1 MKRWLAI
8 MLCAAGSAQADTCSA
23 TLNNVSFG
31 SVSPITGSDI
41 YASATG
47 TISCTWTLFSP
58 TFPFL
63 LLFPNAVVCVN
74 LGTGSNSSGTTPRTL
89 GTILQ
94 YNLYRD
100 TSYAAASIFGGPGT
114 PSTPT
119 PLTTVLTTT
128 NLVTGGTINQSFT
141 VYGKI
146 PAGASLASVPTSG
159 NNSTVYS
166 SSFTGYATINYAFY
180 NLVQPAC
187 TTGGSSSF
195 TFQASATVINDCTIA
210 ATPVNFGST
219 GILNGPKRAT
229 GSLSVRCTKNND
241 YQITLNGG
249 SVANNVAARR
259 MKPASGTERISY
271 NLSQTLDGAI
281 WGDGSGASTKY
292 SGTGTG
298 AATSVTIYGMVPAQT
313 TPTPGDYQ
321 DTVTA
326 TVIF

>member
-1 MKRWLAI
+1 MKHLSALL
-8 MLCAAGSAQADTCSA
+8 LCAAANAHADTCSA
-23 TLNNVSFG
+23 SLSDVNFG

-47 TISCTWTLFSP
+47 NISCTWTLISP
-58 TFPFL
+58 TFPFV

-74 LGTGSNSSGTTPRTL
+74 LGTGSNSSSTTPRTL
-89 GTILQ
+89 GSTLQ

-100 TSYAAASIFGGPGT
+100 NSYAAASIFGGPGT
-114 PSTPT
+114 PATPT
-119 PLTTVLTTT
+119 PLTTTMTAP
-128 NLVTGGTINQSFT
+128 NMVTGGTINQAFT

-146 PAGASLASVPTSG
+146 PAGASLAGVPTTG
-159 NNSTVYS
+159 NNNTVYN
-166 SSFTGYATINYAFY
+166 SSFTGHATVTYAFY

-187 TTGGSSSF
+187 TSGGSASF
-195 TFQASATVINDCTIA
+195 SFQASATVINDCTIA
-210 ATPVNFGST
+210 ATPVAFGAT

-229 GSLSVRCTKNND
+229 GALTVRCTNNNA

-249 SVANNVAARR
+249 SVANSVAARK
-259 MKPASGTERISY
+259 MKPASGAERISY

-281 WGDGSGASTKY
+281 WGDGTGATTKY

-298 AATSVTIYGMVPAQT
+298 TAAALTVYGMVPAQT

-326 TVIF
+326 TVTF